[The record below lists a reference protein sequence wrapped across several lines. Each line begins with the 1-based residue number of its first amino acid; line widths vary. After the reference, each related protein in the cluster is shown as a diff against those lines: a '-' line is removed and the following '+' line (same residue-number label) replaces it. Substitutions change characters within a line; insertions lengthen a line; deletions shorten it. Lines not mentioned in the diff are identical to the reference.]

1 MFLAFSLSDIIKV
14 PFGYLMDWL
23 YQFTNNYGLALIL
36 FAILVKVI
44 LFPVQ
49 AKSKK
54 SMMKMSRLTP
64 KMQAIQAKYAGDQQK
79 QNEAIQAL
87 YREEGVSMGGGC
99 LWSFVPLLILIPLYA
114 VVRQPIVYMLHET
127 ADVAA
132 QIIDVVKTGVP
143 SAFGTNNYYDEMVAA
158 RYIPDF
164 VDAIKEAIPTL
175 SEKTLQGINFDF
187 LGIDMGS
194 IPTINVFN
202 SEKWS
207 WDWAHIGG
215 ALIPLLSAGSQ
226 VLMMQISQKMNE
238 SVITNDKGVQDKEAA
253 KNSQAAQT
261 GKMMM
266 WTMPIMMLWIGF
278 TVPVVLSLY
287 WMIQGIV
294 SVVQDVYLTKH
305 YRKIYDAEDAVKLQK
320 ALEEERLEAERERVR
335 AERRAAN
342 PEGQTQNTSKKK
354 IQKQLREQ
362 EAAAK
367 AANIKEYAAKKGI
380 LEEEEEDSDSCMS
393 GIPSRPYCK
402 GRNYDPNRYNQED

>member
-1 MFLAFSLSDIIKV
+1 MFLAFSLSEIIKV

-23 YQFTNNYGLALIL
+23 YQFTHNYGLALIL

-99 LWSFVPLLILIPLYA
+99 LWSVVPLLILIPLYA
-114 VVRQPIVYMLHET
+114 VVRQPINYMLHES

-132 QIIDVVKTGVP
+132 QIVEIVKAGIP
-143 SAFGTNNYYDEMVAA
+143 AAFGKNAYYDQMVAA

-164 VDAIKEAIPTL
+164 IDAIKEAIPSI
-175 SEKTLQGINFDF
+175 SERTLQGINFDF
-187 LGIDMGS
+187 LGVDMGS
-194 IPTINVFN
+194 IPTINVF
-202 SEKWS
+202 SDAWA

-215 ALIPLLSAGSQ
+215 ALIPLMSAGSQ
-226 VLMMQISQKMNE
+226 VLTMWISQKMNN
-238 SVITNDKGVQDKEAA
+238 SVVTNEKGIQDKEAA
-253 KNSQAAQT
+253 EKSQSAQT
-261 GKMMM
+261 SKMMM
-266 WTMPIMMLWIGF
+266 FTMPIMMLWIGF

-287 WMIQGIV
+287 WMIQGLV
-294 SVVQDVYLTKH
+294 SVVQDIYLTRH
-305 YRKIYDAEDAVKLQK
+305 YRKIYDAEDALKLEK
-320 ALEEERLEAERERVR
+320 ALEEDRLEAERERIR

-342 PEGQTQNTSKKK
+342 PDGQTQNTSKKK
-354 IQKQLREQ
+354 IQKQQREQ
-362 EAAAK
+362 EAAEK
-367 AANIKEYAAKKGI
+367 AANAKEYAAKKGI
-380 LEEEEEDSDSCMS
+380 VEEDESESVMS

-402 GRNYDPNRYNQED
+402 GRNYDPNRYSNQED